1 MIQINDITAVILAGG
16 KGRRLGG
23 QDKGLVNYKGR
34 PLIEHI
40 LHIIKPQVQAI
51 MINANRNLE
60 RYAEYGFPVIND
72 DLTNFQGPLAG
83 FISAMKA
90 VSTTHILTL
99 PCDGPKIPP
108 DYSQRLLSALET
120 QNEETINNTIVV
132 AHDGERMQPVHAL
145 IPTGL
150 AASLEAFLE
159 KGDRKIDLWY
169 AQHPVVLADF
179 SDIPDVFQNINT
191 EEQRRKLE
199 QDEPHA

>member
-1 MIQINDITAVILAGG
+1 VIQINDITAVILAGG

-83 FISAMKA
+83 FISAIKV

>member
-23 QDKGLVNYKGR
+23 QDKGLVNYKGK

-40 LHIIKPQVQAI
+40 LHIIKPQAQAI
-51 MINANRNLE
+51 VINANRNLE
-60 RYAEYGFPVIND
+60 RYAAYGFPVIND

-83 FISAMKA
+83 FISAMKT

-179 SDIPDVFQNINT
+179 SDIPDGFQNINT
-191 EEQRRKLE
+191 EEQRLKLE